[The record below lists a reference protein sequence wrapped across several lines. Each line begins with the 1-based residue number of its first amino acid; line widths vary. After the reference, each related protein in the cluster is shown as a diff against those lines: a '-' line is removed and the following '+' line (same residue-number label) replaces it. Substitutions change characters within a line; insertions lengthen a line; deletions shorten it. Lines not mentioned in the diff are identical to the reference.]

1 MKKTRNI
8 YIIMM
13 VFFVTL
19 GCNQKEKQEIA
30 RLNQE
35 NQTLTVQAHQKDS
48 AVNEIFQSLNTIEG
62 NLAEI
67 KAKESVIS
75 VKSSGKDEVT
85 PEVRSRI
92 NDDIKVINDL
102 MSKNKKE
109 IARLN
114 RLLKQSN
121 LKSEEVEKKMAE
133 LTQQLGTRDSLIAS
147 LKTDLSKMNFS
158 MASLNA
164 SLDTMKS
171 EEVQLKSTVSDRTK
185 AINTAYYVAGTKKQ
199 LIAENVITKEGGF
212 VGIGRSSKLKP
223 DFNET
228 KFQRVDIRQLNE
240 IPVNSKKIEIV
251 TTHPKSSYEVEK
263 TSDGKVDKIKITD
276 PDKFWS
282 ASKYL
287 VVMEY

>member
-8 YIIMM
+8 YIVMM
-13 VFFVTL
+13 VLFVTL

-35 NQTLTVQAHQKDS
+35 NQTLTIQSHQKDS
-48 AVNEIFQSLNTIEG
+48 AVNEIFQSLNTIES

-158 MASLNA
+158 MTALNA

-171 EEVQLKSTVSDRTK
+171 EEMQLKSTVSDRTK
-185 AINTAYYVAGTKKQ
+185 TINTAYFVAGTKKQ
-199 LIAENVITKEGGF
+199 LIAENVISKEGGF
-212 VGIGRSSKLKP
+212 VGIGRSSKLKS
-223 DFNET
+223 DFNEN
-228 KFQRVDIRQLNE
+228 KFQKIDIRQLNE

-251 TTHPKSSYEVEK
+251 TTHPKSSYQVEK
-263 TSDGKVDKIKITD
+263 NADGKVDKIKITD

>member
-1 MKKTRNI
+1 MKKTRNM
-8 YIIMM
+8 YFLLV

-30 RLNQE
+30 RLTQV
-35 NQTLTVQAHQKDS
+35 NQTLTIQAHQKDS
-48 AVNEIFQSLNTIEG
+48 AVNEIFQSLNTIET

-67 KAKESVIS
+67 KAKEAVIS

-85 PEVRSRI
+85 PEVRTRI
-92 NDDIKVINDL
+92 NDDIKIINDL

-121 LKSEEVEKKMAE
+121 LKSEEVDIKMAD
-133 LTQQLGTRDSLIAS
+133 LTKQLGTRDSLIAS

-158 MASLNA
+158 MEALNA
-164 SLDTMKS
+164 SLDTMKN
-171 EEVQLKSTVSDRTK
+171 EEQKLKSTVSDRTRSL
-185 AINTAYYVAGTKKQ
+185 NTAYYVTGTKKQ
-199 LIAENVITKEGGF
+199 LVADNVITKEGGF
-212 VGIGRSSKLKP
+212 VGIGRSNKLKS
-223 DFNET
+223 DFNES
-228 KFQRVDIRQLNE
+228 KFQKVDIRQLNE
-240 IPVNSKKIEIV
+240 IPLDGKKVQFV
-251 TTHPKSSYEVEK
+251 TAHPKSSYQVE
-263 TSDGKVDKIKITD
+263 TNAEGKVDKIKITD

-287 VVMEY
+287 VVMIY

>member
-1 MKKTRNI
+1 
-8 YIIMM
+8 M

-30 RLNQE
+30 RLNKE
-35 NQTLTVQAHQKDS
+35 NQTLTLQTHQKDS
-48 AVNEIFQSLNTIEG
+48 AVNEIFQSLNTIES
-62 NLAEI
+62 NLSEI
-67 KAKESVIS
+67 KAKESIIS

-85 PEVRSRI
+85 PEVRTRI

-102 MSKNKKE
+102 MNKNKKE

-121 LKSEEVEKKMAE
+121 LKSEEVDKKMAE
-133 LTQQLGTRDSLIAS
+133 LTRQLGTRDSLIAS
-147 LKTDLSKMNFS
+147 LKTDLEKMNFS
-158 MASLNA
+158 VASLNA
-164 SLDTMKS
+164 SLDTMKNQ
-171 EEVQLKSTVSDRTK
+171 ETQLKSTVSNKTK
-185 AINTAYYVAGTKKQ
+185 AMNTAYYVAGTKKQ
-199 LIAENVITKEGGF
+199 LLAENVISKQGGF
-212 VGIGRSSKLKP
+212 VGIGRSNKLRP

-228 KFQRVDIRQLNE
+228 KFQRIDIRQLNE

-263 TSDGKVDKIKITD
+263 NQDGNVDKIKITD